1 MSPPDRPALGFISE
15 GDEPPV
21 RRKTDVPFHPA
32 PETINQ
38 AVQAELDL
46 LAAVRGQRVQLEQ
59 VRLELGAL
67 RASIAQAQSDVL
79 RACDAATYS
88 AGQSVIIAKRVA
100 NNDAKLEAV
109 VKAVAEVGSGVRQLL
124 ERGSNGHG

>member
-1 MSPPDRPALGFISE
+1 MSDKPALGFLSE
-15 GDEPPV
+15 GDEPPM
-21 RRKTDVPFHPA
+21 RRKMDAPFHPS
-32 PETINQ
+32 PETIDQ
-38 AVQAELDL
+38 AVRAELDL

-59 VRLELGAL
+59 VKLELAAL
-67 RASIAQAQSDVL
+67 RASITQAQTDVL

-109 VKAVAEVGSGVRQLL
+109 VKAVGEVGAGVRQLL
-124 ERGSNGHG
+124 DRGNNGHG